1 MDIKKLQVYA
11 IAVVALAVV
20 TLTGIAVIGQFKA
33 SSLIDNTTA
42 DSFSTGLAIFGSFI
56 GILVIAVIGKMVMAL
71 FQKSGGM

>member
-20 TLTGIAVIGQFKA
+20 TLTGIAVIGQFKS
-33 SSLIDNTTA
+33 SSLIDNDTA